1 MQRTLYVTDLDG
13 TLLDDRGRL
22 SSRATRSLTELV
34 ARGVLITCATARSW
48 TSTSRVI
55 GSVLRQPAV
64 VHNGAAT
71 VDPRTGR
78 FIDCHYLAPDVV
90 DTVIDACATAGVSPL
105 IHAVDDH
112 REVTAWLDERT
123 SETIANYWADRVGD
137 PRNSPRSS
145 FAELPRSGVLGAAIL
160 ASPEMIEKAGT
171 ALEQRLGGA
180 GAVMVRQDT
189 YRTGT
194 EWLEV
199 TATAASKGVGV
210 LAIAERTG
218 AERIVVFGDDVN
230 DESMFEIADE
240 SYAVTDAIETLR
252 ARADGVIGSNTD
264 DAVVRWLETYGV

>member
-1 MQRTLYVTDLDG
+1 MARTLYVTDLDG
-13 TLLDDRGRL
+13 TLLNAQGLL
-22 SSRATRSLTELV
+22 SERAAASLAGLA
-34 ARGVLITCATARSW
+34 ARGVLVTCATARSW

-55 GSVLRQPAV
+55 GPVLSQPAV

-78 FIDCHYLAPDVV
+78 FLDCHYLAPDVV
-90 DTVIDACATAGVSPL
+90 DTVIDACASAGVTPL
-105 IHAVDDH
+105 IHAIYDNH
-112 REVTAWLDERT
+112 ELTAWLDERT
-123 SETIANYWADRVGD
+123 SETIANYWADRAGD

-145 FAELPRSGVLGAAIL
+145 FAELPRTGVLGAAIL
-160 ASPEMIEKAGT
+160 ASPEMIEKAAT
-171 ALEQRLGGA
+171 ALEQRLDGA
-180 GAVMVRQDT
+180 GSVMVRQDT
-189 YRTGT
+189 YRSGTG
-194 EWLEV
+194 WLEV
-199 TATAASKGVGV
+199 TATAASKGAGV

-264 DAVVRWLETYGV
+264 DAVVRWLETYGE